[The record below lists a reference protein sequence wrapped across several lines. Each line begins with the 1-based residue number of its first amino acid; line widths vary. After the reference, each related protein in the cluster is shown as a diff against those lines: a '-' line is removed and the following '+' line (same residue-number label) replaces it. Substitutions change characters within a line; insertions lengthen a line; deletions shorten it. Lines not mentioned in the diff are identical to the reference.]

1 MPYTAAQLVKQAC
14 AVAKCPGFV
23 TQAGVYLNQI
33 LSELCTSY
41 EFDVARKTAFFNFA
55 TGVTVD
61 PQSGIPA
68 SSGPYALPT
77 DWLHADRDDVF
88 YNIQGVKYIMIPES
102 LAEFNSQVQQP
113 GLNAYP
119 EYYAVDNGPIATQG
133 APLMYVW
140 PPAGGSYAVTIVYY
154 AQMPDITTPET
165 SSTIPWFP
173 YQQYLL
179 RRLTGEMMTLTN
191 DDRAVQVPWWSRPAI
206 GAFMG
211 AGALL
216 NHYLKMKDDN
226 QAVKTVTLD
235 RRQFNN
241 SNWARLQNTKTIGW

>member
-1 MPYTAAQLVKQAC
+1 MPFTAAQIVQQSC
-14 AVAKCPGFV
+14 AVAKVPSYLVQG
-23 TQAGVYLNQI
+23 GIYLNMI

-55 TGVTVD
+55 TGVTAN
-61 PQSGIPA
+61 PQSGIPP
-68 SSGPYALPT
+68 SSGPYTLPS

-119 EYYAVDNGPIATQG
+119 EFYAVDNGPIATQG
-133 APLMYVW
+133 APVMYVW
-140 PPAGGSYAVTIVYY
+140 PPAGGSYAVTIVYFS
-154 AQMPDITTPET
+154 QMPDITTPET
-165 SSTIPWFP
+165 SSVIPWFP
-173 YQQYLL
+173 YQLYLL
-179 RRLTGEMMTLTN
+179 RRLTGELMNLSG
-191 DDRAVQVPWWSRPAI
+191 DDRADKFLGGVDPQS
-206 GAFMG
+206 GFLG

-216 NHYLKMKDDN
+216 DKYLKMKDDN
-226 QAVKTVTLD
+226 QVVKTVTLD

-241 SNWARLQNTKTIGW
+241 VSWARLQNTKTIGW